1 MKNAKNGTSGVVKP
15 VMNADFA
22 GVV

>member
-1 MKNAKNGTSGVVKP
+1 MKCAKNGTSGVVKP